1 MAIKAYTLIPLTLA
15 LLTAPL
21 LLSVINKVKAVFA
34 GRKGLPVLQPYYDIL
49 KLLHKGATYSQ
60 TTTWVFK
67 AGPLVTLVSTLMALL
82 MVPMGPCPAL
92 LAFPGDFVLLAYLFG
107 LARFSTVIAALD
119 TGSSFEG
126 MGASREVTFSAL
138 AEPAFFLGLAAV
150 ARLSGSASLS
160 GMFSALNGHLWRT
173 SGPVLLLVAVALGVI
188 LLTENA
194 RIPIDDP
201 NTHLELTM
209 IHEVMVLDHSGP
221 EFGAILYGSALKLWI
236 MGTILTGILIPAH
249 GGPWLLSLLV
259 SVVGLLGLAV
269 VIGLVESSMARMR
282 LVRVP
287 QLLTGAVGLCALAL
301 ILTLR

>member
-1 MAIKAYTLIPLTLA
+1 MAIKMYTLIPPVLA
-15 LLTAPL
+15 LMAAPL
-21 LLSVINKVKAVFA
+21 MLYVINKVKAAFA
-34 GRKGLPVLQPYYDIL
+34 GRKGAPVLQPYHDML
-49 KLLHKGATYSQ
+49 KLFRKGATYSR

-67 AGPLVTLVSTLMALL
+67 AGPLITLVSTLLALL
-82 MVPMGPCPAL
+82 MVPLGSCPAL

-107 LARFSTVIAALD
+107 LGRFFTVLAALD

-150 ARLSGSASLS
+150 ARLSGKASLS
-160 GMFSALNGHLWRT
+160 TMFSALNSHVWST
-173 SGPVLLLVAVALGVI
+173 SAPVLLLVAVALGVI

-221 EFGAILYGSALKLWI
+221 EFGAILYGSALKMWI
-236 MGTILTGILIPAH
+236 MGAILTGILIPIHEGA
-249 GGPWLLSLLV
+249 WYLSLPVALA
-259 SVVGLLGLAV
+259 GLLGLAV
-269 VIGLVESSMARMR
+269 IVGIVESSMARMR
-282 LVRVP
+282 LIRVP
-287 QLLTGAVGLCALAL
+287 QLLTSATGLCALAL